1 MKRKRNK
8 KKKNPY
14 PYGDLDNQDEFFID
28 DRSAAP
34 EYLEWIRSMTEEE
47 FESYIERCRQKE
59 KE

>member
-1 MKRKRNK
+1 MKRKR
-8 KKKNPY
+8 KNPY

-34 EYLEWIRSMTEEE
+34 EYLKWIRSMTEEE